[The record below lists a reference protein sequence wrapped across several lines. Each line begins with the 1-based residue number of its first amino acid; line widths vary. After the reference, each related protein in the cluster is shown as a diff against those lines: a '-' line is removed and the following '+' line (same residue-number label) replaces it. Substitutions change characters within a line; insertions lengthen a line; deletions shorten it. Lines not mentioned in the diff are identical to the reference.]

1 MTDREGLMRDDSGV
15 TLAAQ
20 VEAVLFVA
28 DRPVSVQELSK
39 LLVVSPDAVE
49 DAVAW
54 LEGGS
59 GERGIA
65 LQRQGQALQM
75 VSHPL
80 AAPVVQRFL
89 GLEMS
94 GKLSAAALETLAI
107 VAYRQPVTRTQIE
120 QIRGV
125 NPDYAVHNL
134 LTRGLIEEVGRQNT
148 VGRPILYGTTFEFLR
163 AFGLRSLAD
172 LPEMADLSALAALQ
186 NEETPAPEEPASQ
199 ESATEALPE
208 PQPEAAS
215 AS

>member
-1 MTDREGLMRDDSGV
+1 
-15 TLAAQ
+15 
-20 VEAVLFVA
+20 
-28 DRPVSVQELSK
+28 
-39 LLVVSPDAVE
+39 
-49 DAVAW
+49 
-54 LEGGS
+54 
-59 GERGIA
+59 
-65 LQRQGQALQM
+65 
-75 VSHPL
+75 
-80 AAPVVQRFL
+80 
-89 GLEMS
+89 MS

>member
-1 MTDREGLMRDDSGV
+1 MMRDDSGV

-28 DRPVSVQELSK
+28 DRPVSVQELAK
-39 LLVVSPDAVE
+39 LLVVSPDAIE

-59 GERGIA
+59 GDRGIA

-107 VAYRQPVTRTQIE
+107 IAYRQPVTRTQIE

-125 NPDYAVHNL
+125 NPDYAVNNL
-134 LTRGLIEEVGRQNT
+134 VARGLIEEVGRQNS

-163 AFGLRSLAD
+163 AFGLRSLAE
-172 LPEMADLSALAALQ
+172 LPDVADLGALAGLQ
-186 NEETPAPEEPASQ
+186 TEEGAPPAEAPPEEQ
-199 ESATEALPE
+199 V
-208 PQPEAAS
+208 PEASS
-215 AS
+215 A